1 MVKIDV
7 EGLEFKVLNSVLSC
21 SLPLII
27 QIEANINNSIFDQS
41 FDSIN
46 KLLIK
51 KDIYYIHYFLVMGIK
66 RLI

>member
-27 QIEANINNSIFDQS
+27 QIEANINNSIL
-41 FDSIN
+41 IN
-46 KLLIK
+46 HLTQLTNC
-51 KDIYYIHYFLVMGIK
+51 
-66 RLI
+66 

>member
-41 FDSIN
+41 FDPIN

-66 RLI
+66 RFL